1 MKRENENRKVS
12 SKRQIVISA
21 LVGAFVGAILGI
33 MAYNN
38 GWLG

>member
-1 MKRENENRKVS
+1 MKGENRKVT
-12 SKRQIVISA
+12 SKRPIVISA
-21 LVGAFVGAILGI
+21 SIGAFVGAILGI